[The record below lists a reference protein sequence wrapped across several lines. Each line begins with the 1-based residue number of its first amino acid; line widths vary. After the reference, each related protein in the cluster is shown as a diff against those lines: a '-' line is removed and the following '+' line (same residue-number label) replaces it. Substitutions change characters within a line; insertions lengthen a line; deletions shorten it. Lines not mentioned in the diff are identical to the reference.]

1 MRRIIFG
8 FSLLSVAGLA
18 ACGAGADPG
27 EGLSAQPG
35 WDDPTARRWT
45 RAGQWYP
52 EDPDALDAAVYGLL
66 DEAGGS
72 ARPARALLSPH
83 AGLSYSGAVAAE
95 AWARVEVPDTVIILS
110 PHHWAEGA
118 DAAIWTEGPW
128 LVPGYAIPI
137 DQALTDAVMAKIPDL
152 DSDRAAFD
160 HHEVEMLL
168 PFLSRVNPDVEM
180 VVIGLRDNQDW
191 HFPDFDLARIEEM
204 GAALAEVIAEREAA
218 GEAVLL
224 ILTTDLVHYVPREQA
239 DQEDPILLDHIARLD
254 AAGLYESVAE
264 QELSICGEVPI
275 AVGMTA
281 LRALGATEL
290 ELLAYDTSDSRTG
303 DSSSVVGYASGR
315 VLP

>member
-1 MRRIIFG
+1 
-8 FSLLSVAGLA
+8 
-18 ACGAGADPG
+18 
-27 EGLSAQPG
+27 
-35 WDDPTARRWT
+35 
-45 RAGQWYP
+45 
-52 EDPDALDAAVYGLL
+52 
-66 DEAGGS
+66 
-72 ARPARALLSPH
+72 
-83 AGLSYSGAVAAE
+83 
-95 AWARVEVPDTVIILS
+95 
-110 PHHWAEGA
+110 
-118 DAAIWTEGPW
+118 
-128 LVPGYAIPI
+128 
-137 DQALTDAVMAKIPDL
+137 
-152 DSDRAAFD
+152 
-160 HHEVEMLL
+160 
-168 PFLSRVNPDVEM
+168 VNPDVEM